1 MKLLP
6 SKKEP
11 NVLKRALFVGRFQPF
26 HYGHLFAIEKILQE
40 CDELILV
47 VGSAQMSHQHD
58 NPFTAG
64 ERIEMIRSAL
74 NSAGVSPTKYLIIPI
89 PDAPAHRVWV
99 SAVESQTPRFDLV
112 FSNQS
117 LTRRL
122 LIEAG
127 YNVKHIELYK
137 RNKYEASE
145 IRRRILINEDWSEL
159 VPQDVHRI
167 VLEIDGEN
175 RIRDLA
181 KSDSLNYENDTHG
194 IP

>member
-1 MKLLP
+1 MT
-6 SKKEP
+6 
-11 NVLKRALFVGRFQPF
+11 RALFVGRFQPF
-26 HYGHLFAIEKILQE
+26 HYGHLYAIETILKQ

-47 VGSAQMSHQHD
+47 VGSAQMSHEHD

-64 ERIEMIRSAL
+64 ERIEMIRAAL
-74 NSAGVSPTKYLIIPI
+74 NAAKIHPDRFMVIPI

-127 YNVKHIELYK
+127 YEVKFIKLHERGK
-137 RNKYEASE
+137 FEATE
-145 IRRRILINEDWSEL
+145 IRRRILEREDWSDL
-159 VPQDVHRI
+159 VPPEVHRI
-167 VLEIDGEN
+167 VMEIDGEN

-181 KSDSLNYENDTHG
+181 KSDSVNNRKH
-194 IP
+194 

>member
-1 MKLLP
+1 MT
-6 SKKEP
+6 
-11 NVLKRALFVGRFQPF
+11 RALFIGRFQPF
-26 HYGHLFAIEKILQE
+26 HFGHLHAIETILTE

-47 VGSAQMSHQHD
+47 VGSAQMSHQRD

-64 ERIEMIRSAL
+64 ERIEMIRGAL
-74 NSAGVSPTKYLIIPI
+74 TESDIPPDRYMIIPI

-127 YNVKHIELYK
+127 YEVRSIALFQRGKF
-137 RNKYEASE
+137 EASD
-145 IRRRILINEDWSEL
+145 IRRRILEGRDWSEL
-159 VPQDVHRI
+159 VPSQVYR
-167 VLEIDGEN
+167 VVQEIDGEN

-181 KSDSLNYENDTHG
+181 KSDSLTRENDNHA
-194 IP
+194 

>member
-1 MKLLP
+1 LI
-6 SKKEP
+6 
-11 NVLKRALFVGRFQPF
+11 RALFVGRFQPF
-26 HYGHLFAIEKILQE
+26 HYGHLYAIEKILQD

-47 VGSAQMSHQHD
+47 VGSAQMSHQQD

-64 ERIEMIRSAL
+64 ERIEMIRAAL
-74 NSAGVSPTKYLIIPI
+74 NEAGISTQKYLIIPI
-89 PDAPAHRVWV
+89 SDAPAHRVWV

-127 YNVKHIELYK
+127 YEVRHIELYQRDK
-137 RNKYEASE
+137 FEASE
-145 IRRRILINEDWSEL
+145 IRSRILNDEDWSEL
-159 VPQDVHRI
+159 VPKDVHRI

-175 RIRDLA
+175 RIKDLA